1 VFNAQAPVKRS
12 RRYRTAVALT
22 LASASISAAAEAQQP
37 AEPEATR
44 FEFRAPEGCSS
55 AEDFAA
61 RVRRRSSR
69 IRLDPSAPA
78 TARALLVEVQQPA
91 SGALRGIVTVIEADG
106 ATRTRQLKAATCEE
120 AANALSLIAT
130 VTLDPDAMLG
140 EPEPEP
146 PPPPP
151 KAAPPPPSKPPPRP
165 APVAPPEPHRLRFSV
180 GLGAVLLLRMAPEPA
195 PGGYVSVALEATSRS
210 MLAPLA
216 RLSVIHAQRRG
227 LEAAGGEASFA
238 FTLPS
243 VDLCPLRFGPRLL
256 GLRPCAF
263 ASAGLLRVWGTD
275 TGRDESHSRF
285 YGQAGGALL
294 AALRVSEAFEIIA
307 DGRVGVPFV
316 KETYGFNTRVPFF
329 TTPTPGFSASLGA
342 AGGFP

>member
-1 VFNAQAPVKRS
+1 MKRS
-12 RRYRTAVALT
+12 RRYRTAVALA
-22 LASASISAAAEAQQP
+22 LASASISAGAWAQQP

-61 RVRRRSSR
+61 RVRRRSWR
-69 IRLDPSAPA
+69 IRLDASAPA

-91 SGALRGIVTVIEADG
+91 GGALRGIVTVVEPDG
-106 ATRTRQLKAATCEE
+106 ATRTRQLKAASCEE
-120 AANALSLIAT
+120 AVNALSLIAT

-146 PPPPP
+146 APKPKAEPPPPP
-151 KAAPPPPSKPPPRP
+151 KPVAKRPPPP
-165 APVAPPEPHRLRFSV
+165 APPAAPSLRVSI
-180 GLGAVLLLRMAPEPA
+180 GLGATLLVNMAPEPA
-195 PGGYVSVALEATSRS
+195 PGGHVFAALESTAKSI
-210 MLAPLA
+210 LAPLG

-227 LEAAGGEASFA
+227 LEEVSGEASFA
-238 FTLPS
+238 FTLPTL
-243 VDLCPLRFGPRLL
+243 DICPVRFGPQVF
-256 GLRPCAF
+256 GVRPCAF
-263 ASAGLLRVWGTD
+263 GSAGLVKVWGTD
-275 TGRDESHSRF
+275 TPRNESHTRF

-294 AALRVSEAFEIIA
+294 AALRVSKAFEIIA

-316 KETYGFNTRVPFF
+316 KDHYGFDNKVTFF

>member
-1 VFNAQAPVKRS
+1 MKRS
-12 RRYRTAVALT
+12 RRYRTAVALA
-22 LASASISAAAEAQQP
+22 LAAASIPAAAGAQQP
-37 AEPEATR
+37 AEPEVTR

-69 IRLDPSAPA
+69 IHLDPNAPA
-78 TARALLVEVQQPA
+78 TARALVVEVQQP
-91 SGALRGIVTVIEADG
+91 STGALRGIVTVVETDG
-106 ATRTRQLKAATCEE
+106 ATRTRQLKAASCEE

-140 EPEPEP
+140 EPEAEPEAKPKPKPEP

-151 KAAPPPPSKPPPRP
+151 PARAPRP
-165 APVAPPEPHRLRFSV
+165 APAPPPAPAPLRLSL
-180 GLGAVLLLRMAPEPA
+180 GLSAVLLIRMAPEPA
-195 PGGYVSVALEATSRS
+195 PGGSAFIALESTSAS
-210 MLAPLA
+210 IWAPLG
-216 RLSVIHAQRRG
+216 RLSVLHAQRRG
-227 LEAAGGEASFA
+227 LDAGAGEASFA
-238 FTLPS
+238 FTLPT
-243 VDLCPLRFGPRLL
+243 VDICPVRFGPRRV

-263 ASAGLLRVWGTD
+263 GSAGLLEVWGSAAR
-275 TGRDESHSRF
+275 GGESHSRF

-294 AALRVSEAFEIIA
+294 AAMRVSKAVEIIA
-307 DGRVGVPFV
+307 DGRVGLPFV
-316 KETYGFNTRVPFF
+316 KEAYGFDDGVPFF